1 MYVDEVWSV
10 DVDRQILNFEEC
22 NDIKYETE
30 SSVGLLRHRGMATI
44 LKLYTTSLFRRGC
57 SDLGEIWELDSE

>member
-22 NDIKYETE
+22 NDIKYETGSSSAPPRLPYQNGRGYGYAE
-30 SSVGLLRHRGMATI
+30 S
-44 LKLYTTSLFRRGC
+44 
-57 SDLGEIWELDSE
+57 